1 MLEII
6 RNLNWS
12 TSDLIVD
19 IIFLLDFIYVC
30 LNINDSYFKDKLYFF
45 YVVSKDLRRTCIL
58 EFLECG

>member
-30 LNINDSYFKDKLYFF
+30 LNINDSYFKDILYFF